1 MGISRAFSTCYTLV
15 SKKAS
20 RIPVSRAKEIARIA
34 QNAVASAIHNK
45 KAPLNRAHN
54 SWWHFLCHRV
64 YTHPALRIPKILH
77 YKSSSPVNF
86 IPPTRKSFTSHFYNR
101 MLRLY
106 FQPCHRSVLSKILHQ
121 ATGYPWMGVFHWC
134 QKHPTV
140 TTKAS
145 RLALHPPVS
154 AELIIWKVGKSA
166 WYVAHFWKLCP
177 SNYKQH

>member
-1 MGISRAFSTCYTLV
+1 MYYQYLQVYEKIIMNFLFVILYFVKFTVDLGIADLLV
-15 SKKAS
+15 
-20 RIPVSRAKEIARIA
+20 
-34 QNAVASAIHNK
+34 
-45 KAPLNRAHN
+45 
-54 SWWHFLCHRV
+54 V

-77 YKSSSPVNF
+77 YNSSSPVNF
-86 IPPTRKSFTSHFYNR
+86 IPPTRKRFTSHFYNR

-134 QKHPTV
+134 QKRPTV